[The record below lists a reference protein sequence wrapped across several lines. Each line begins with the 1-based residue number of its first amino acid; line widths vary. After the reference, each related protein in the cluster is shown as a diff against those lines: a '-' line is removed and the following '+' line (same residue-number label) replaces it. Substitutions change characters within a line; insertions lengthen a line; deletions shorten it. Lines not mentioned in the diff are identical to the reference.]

1 MSNTASKG
9 GRQRLAGTGSGAS
22 PKRQVRLSED
32 LNFELDR
39 AARAEGL
46 SASELIRQAI
56 TERLRQHRHLVQG
69 SSADFTDDPVVLYDV
84 MCESLYALKGHML
97 TLADNAPNETV
108 EQYWVDR
115 VASIQKEK
123 DGVDPDDIAAM
134 REHTDRWVQLR
145 ADLENSFILQS

>member
-1 MSNTASKG
+1 
-9 GRQRLAGTGSGAS
+9 
-22 PKRQVRLSED
+22 
-32 LNFELDR
+32 
-39 AARAEGL
+39 
-46 SASELIRQAI
+46 
-56 TERLRQHRHLVQG
+56 
-69 SSADFTDDPVVLYDV
+69 
-84 MCESLYALKGHML
+84 MCESLYTLKGQML